1 MQISAVDQ
9 LVCIAD
15 GDSYAS
21 AMGAQYPDN
30 AGNAQYFDVDA
41 SGNIIKVTPTFADQ
55 DGKRLIF
62 FPYLFSAVEGKYLV
76 PSGQCTFRINN
87 KTSNEAIIAQGTV
100 AQFANNGALVNGSGV
115 WGTKLVN
122 GASTNVL
129 RSAVFKTM
137 NVTINDGVAGS
148 ITLPALAIIGDLP
161 YGSRNDISIFCTCEM
176 EEGSLMAK
184 GEVEIRQMSETN
196 FKVVITAVNNT
207 GSNDQVINSANE
219 TITLTA
225 NLLKNGSTAGLSGMT
240 FNWHKFGEAGIS
252 LQSGG
257 NYAGSRTGHTLAVTE
272 GMVPGNAIFVCDVT
286 YGGTTYSASINI
298 NDIQDQYTVNKG
310 RTVYR
315 DSSTPRVE
323 VENSNVIRKQNI
335 VVYTP
340 SVIDKNTGTVSN
352 GWTFGYRLVK
362 NDGTQVS
369 TSSGASLEV
378 SGNTVHTNG
387 GLNVIISATNSN
399 I

>member
-76 PSGQCTFRINN
+76 PAGQCTFRINN

-122 GASTNVL
+122 GASTNV
-129 RSAVFKTM
+129 
-137 NVTINDGVAGS
+137 
-148 ITLPALAIIGDLP
+148 
-161 YGSRNDISIFCTCEM
+161 
-176 EEGSLMAK
+176 
-184 GEVEIRQMSETN
+184 
-196 FKVVITAVNNT
+196 TAVNNT

-257 NYAGSRTGHTLAVTE
+257 NYAGSRTGQTLAVTE